1 MTNILTPLAAS
12 LLPLGLAA
20 WSAAALAGGDLP
32 ADGDLPACEIR
43 IEKHGGGLVL
53 EGLAYAPVPTSGV
66 YRMRISQNGSAGSSD
81 ISQSGEFETDT
92 ASGTSL
98 GMVTL
103 PRGSY
108 VAELTVEWDDGAPDC
123 TAEAGT
129 AHKRA
134 AK

>member
-20 WSAAALAGGDLP
+20 WSAAAIAGGDLP
-32 ADGDLPACEIR
+32 AAELPGCEIR
-43 IEKHGGGLVL
+43 IEKHGAGLVL
-53 EGLAYAPVPTSGV
+53 EALAYGPVPASGV
-66 YRMRISQNGSAGSSD
+66 YRMRISQKGGAGSSE
-81 ISQSGEFETDT
+81 ISQSGEFETDS

-98 GMVTL
+98 GLVTL
-103 PRGSY
+103 PKGSY
-108 VAELTVEWDDGAPDC
+108 VAALTVEWDDGAPDC

-129 AHKRA
+129 AHARL